1 MCHSE
6 HLHVYL
12 SVWCTFQM
20 LENAALAFMWQRG
33 YANARCFQ
41 KWGSFTTRSRLR
53 WLTDTMA
60 GVLLSPRKP
69 LVARQLTYQ
78 GKTVSVST
86 NDGIPA
92 AQSVKIH
99 LRDVG
104 VCVCVWDR
112 KNGRKVGGWQA
123 VGRVKYC
130 FENVKRSEI
139 GGIETGNMQKCSFTH
154 WGEWICGKW
163 LTLPLASVFWLNVHS
178 HQSLYE
184 VYLALELFQ
193 PGMNPTRP
201 SLFQDKLQ
209 RVAAISRQR
218 NNHRTNTK
226 RQTWL
231 KHRDANWS
239 IQSLYWV
246 L

>member
-1 MCHSE
+1 MCRSA

-12 SVWCTFQM
+12 DVWCAFWFWENFRC
-20 LENAALAFMWQRG
+20 LEMQLWLLCGSG

-104 VCVCVWDR
+104 VCVWDR
-112 KNGRKVGGWQA
+112 KKGRKVGGWQA

-139 GGIETGNMQKCSFTH
+139 EGIETGNMQKCSFTH

-163 LTLPLASVFWLNVHS
+163 LTLALASVFWLNVH
-178 HQSLYE
+178 
-184 VYLALELFQ
+184 
-193 PGMNPTRP
+193 
-201 SLFQDKLQ
+201 
-209 RVAAISRQR
+209 
-218 NNHRTNTK
+218 
-226 RQTWL
+226 
-231 KHRDANWS
+231 
-239 IQSLYWV
+239 
-246 L
+246 